1 MTVRGCEGARVRGC
15 VRRCVRGCEGLPRR
29 SRIAAEAGATVRRCG
44 DAVVRLAVVLVLLA
58 VSAIPS
64 LAHHSFSAEFDIN
77 KPIKLSGTITEVRWS
92 NPHSWI
98 YIDVKDESGKVVNW
112 AFEMQPANALYR
124 RGWRPTDVAAGTAV
138 TVEGW
143 ASRNG
148 SPTANTNTIVLSDG
162 RRLFAGAPPA
172 DGGTAPTEGGTA
184 R

>member
-1 MTVRGCEGARVRGC
+1 MTVRGTTVRRFDGAMVRGC
-15 VRRCVRGCEGLPRR
+15 GGAMVRRCD
-29 SRIAAEAGATVRRCG
+29 GAIVGFVFTV
-44 DAVVRLAVVLVLLA
+44 ATLAVA
-58 VSAIPS
+58 AMPAG
-64 LAHHSFSAEFDIN
+64 AHHSFSAEFDID

-98 YIDVKDESGKVVNW
+98 YIDVKDETGKVVNW

-124 RGWRPTDVAAGTAV
+124 RGWRPTDVAAGTVV

-148 SPTANTNTIVLSDG
+148 SPTANTNTIVLLDG

-172 DGGTAPTEGGTA
+172 DGSAPPSEGGA
-184 R
+184 PR

>member
-1 MTVRGCEGARVRGC
+1 VRGWDGG
-15 VRRCVRGCEGLPRR
+15 
-29 SRIAAEAGATVRRCG
+29 
-44 DAVVRLAVVLVLLA
+44 VVRFALTVAILAA
-58 VSAIPS
+58 AAMPAR
-64 LAHHSFSAEFDIN
+64 AHHSFSAEFDIN

-124 RGWRPTDVAAGTAV
+124 RGWRPTDVAAGTVV
-138 TVEGW
+138 TVDGW

-172 DGGTAPTEGGTA
+172 DGGAAPAEGGA
-184 R
+184 PR

>member
-1 MTVRGCEGARVRGC
+1 VTSALALALLIV
-15 VRRCVRGCEGLPRR
+15 
-29 SRIAAEAGATVRRCG
+29 AGAP
-44 DAVVRLAVVLVLLA
+44 A
-58 VSAIPS
+58 

-77 KPIKLSGTITEVRWS
+77 KPIKLSGTITEMRWS

-124 RGWRPTDVAAGTAV
+124 RGWRPTDVTAGTVV

-148 SPTANTNTIVLSDG
+148 SPTANTNMIVLPDG
-162 RRLFAGAPPA
+162 RRLFAGSPTA
-172 DGGTAPTEGGTA
+172 DTGTASEPGG

>member
-1 MTVRGCEGARVRGC
+1 MVRGCESARVRRRMRGCEGARVR
-15 VRRCVRGCEGLPRR
+15 L
-29 SRIAAEAGATVRRCG
+29 
-44 DAVVRLAVVLVLLA
+44 VLVATILA
-58 VSAIPS
+58 VSAIPAP
-64 LAHHSFSAEFDIN
+64 AHHSFSAEFDIN

-98 YIDVKDESGKVVNW
+98 YIDVKDETGKVVNW

-124 RGWRPTDVAAGTAV
+124 RGWRPTDVAAGTVV

-148 SPTANTNTIVLSDG
+148 SPTANTNTIVLADG
-162 RRLFAGAPPA
+162 RKLFAGAPPA
-172 DGGTAPTEGGTA
+172 DGGAPPTEGGTP